1 MSSIL
6 FLMVSINFTIK
17 LLRMS
22 LFEAPIH
29 VCAKFRDM
37 TRKFLVMRATGDFLF
52 LKCFR
57 LLMEWKI
64 QNLL

>member
-6 FLMVSINFTIK
+6 FLMVSIYFTIK

-22 LFEAPIH
+22 FFEALIH
-29 VCAKFRDM
+29 VFARFRDM
-37 TRKFLVMRATGDFLF
+37 TRKFLVMRATGNFLF

-64 QNLL
+64 QSLL